1 MNEDDREVLLAR
13 LDALETRLRQL
24 ERAGLPAS
32 PIVHDHS
39 SAAEGG
45 QLLDVNGQA
54 DAIVLDADG
63 DTTISAPTDDRIDIE
78 IGGAD
83 QIILRLTEM
92 VFNEQG
98 IDSVFRVEGV
108 GAVNAFVVQGS
119 DGYIGIGTVTPLQK
133 FHVQTGRVF
142 ANNSKSGSQST
153 MFQFFNG
160 DVGGIAIYG
169 IGMADVATQGFI
181 EYSSGSGS
189 SAAFGHRF
197 LINAV
202 NIMELEGT
210 GNVGIGTVSP
220 STRLDIDA
228 GAMEFAEMT
237 APAAGVANTARLFC
251 RDNGAGK
258 SQLCVI
264 FNTGAIQVLATQP

>member
-1 MNEDDREVLLAR
+1 MNEDDREVLLER

-24 ERAGLPAS
+24 ERAGLQAVS
-32 PIVHDHS
+32 PVHDHS

-45 QLLDVNGQA
+45 QSIDVNGQA

-63 DTTISAPTDDRIDIE
+63 DTSISAPTDDRIDIE

-83 QIILRLTEM
+83 QIILRLAEM

-98 IDSVFRVEGV
+98 IDSDFRVEGV
-108 GAVNAFVVQGS
+108 GQVYALFVEGS
-119 DGYIGIGTVTPLQK
+119 SGKVGIGTLSPLQK
-133 FHVQTGRVF
+133 LQVNGRVYS
-142 ANNSKSGSQST
+142 ANASAPSRST

-160 DVGGIAIYG
+160 DTGGVADYG
-169 IGMADVATQGFI
+169 IGMGPTSTEGFL
-181 EYSSGSGS
+181 EYGSGTAS
-189 SAAFGHRF
+189 NASFGHRF
-197 LINAV
+197 LINGV
-202 NIMELEGT
+202 IIMELEGT
-210 GNVGIGTVSP
+210 GNVGIGTGAP

-237 APAAGVANTARLFC
+237 APAAGAANTARLFC